1 MQLGT
6 DPLTLVLA
14 VTSPNHPITRFCSAP
29 SAQPKNK
36 SLPNREALSLFAD
49 DLFWV
54 GAAGTGSAGSR
65 VGGALLV
72 MLVMLLGRR
81 GFGRGGLVGACL
93 SRRGA
98 SALS

>member
-1 MQLGT
+1 M
-6 DPLTLVLA
+6 A
-14 VTSPNHPITRFCSAP
+14 VTSPDDPITRFCSAP

-54 GAAGTGSAGSR
+54 GAAGAGSAGPR
-65 VGGALLV
+65 VGGAALLV

>member
-1 MQLGT
+1 MT
-6 DPLTLVLA
+6 R
-14 VTSPNHPITRFCSAP
+14 SPDHPILFCP

-54 GAAGTGSAGSR
+54 GAAGAGSAGSR
-65 VGGALLV
+65 VGSAALLV